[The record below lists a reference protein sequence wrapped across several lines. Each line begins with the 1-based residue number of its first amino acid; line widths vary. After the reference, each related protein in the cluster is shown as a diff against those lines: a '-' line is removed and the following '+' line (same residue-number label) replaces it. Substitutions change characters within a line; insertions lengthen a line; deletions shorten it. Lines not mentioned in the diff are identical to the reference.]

1 MFEDMAESSFP
12 EFLAAFWG
20 EQGWDA
26 SVTPNDDG
34 TYLVAGD
41 KDGGGTRGLIGVRPA
56 DDTEVDAS
64 EVEDFAAFCER
75 KGVDVRVMAT
85 RGRFTTGARS
95 AADAADVHL
104 LDPNELA
111 TSVRE
116 ENAEHLLE
124 DFESGGGGS
133 GGGGLLGSLPSLPVP
148 VPAGVPV
155 VPLLVAA
162 MVVAAAVFVGPTL
175 LGSVPF
181 VGDSGGDGGGAGG
194 PAVTAL
200 SLSDANET
208 AAAVRWSART
218 QADLGNYSA
227 PDGQTFVVVQF
238 EASRPNGTA
247 GNGTVALRNDDVALA
262 VDDTFRS
269 VQTFENAS
277 DGFRSALL
285 PKPVPANGTARG
297 VVVFLAPAAFD
308 GATLVETYEGPGV
321 RFERDRDLE
330 FDVE

>member
-1 MFEDMAESSFP
+1 MFEEMDESAFP

-20 EQGWDA
+20 EKGWDA

-41 KDGGGTRGLIGVRPA
+41 KESGTRGLIGVRP
-56 DDTEVDAS
+56 DEDTEVDAS

-111 TSVRE
+111 TAVRDE
-116 ENAEHLLE
+116 GVEHLLD
-124 DFESGGGGS
+124 DFESGGDG
-133 GGGGLLGSLPSLPVP
+133 GGGGLLPAFPLP
-148 VPAGVPV
+148 VPAGIPV

-181 VGDSGGDGGGAGG
+181 LGDGGGDAPSG
-194 PAVTAL
+194 PNVTAL

-208 AAAVRWSART
+208 AADVQWNART
-218 QADLGNYSA
+218 QTDLGNYSA
-227 PDGQTFVVVQF
+227 PEGQTFVVVQF
-238 EASRPNGTA
+238 EATSA
-247 GNGTVALRNDDVALA
+247 GNETVALRSSDFALA
-262 VDDTFRS
+262 VNDSFRS

-277 DGFRSALL
+277 DAFRSTQL

-297 VVVFLAPAAFD
+297 VVVFLAPADFD
-308 GATLVETYEGPGV
+308 GATLVETYDGPGL
-321 RFERDRDLE
+321 RFERSHDLE

>member
-1 MFEDMAESSFP
+1 MFEEMQESAFP

-20 EQGWDA
+20 EKGWDA

-41 KDGGGTRGLIGVRPA
+41 KDGGSTRGLIGVRPA

-111 TSVRE
+111 TSVRDE
-116 ENAEHLLE
+116 DAEHLLD
-124 DFESGGGGS
+124 DFEG
-133 GGGGLLGSLPSLPVP
+133 GGGGLLSAVPSLPLP
-148 VPAGVPV
+148 VPAGIPV

-162 MVVAAAVFVGPTL
+162 LVVVAAVFVGPTL

-181 VGDSGGDGGGAGG
+181 VGGSGGDGGAGG
-194 PAVTAL
+194 PNVTAL

-208 AAAVRWSART
+208 VADVTWNART
-218 QADLGNYSA
+218 QADLGNYTA
-227 PDGQTFVVVQF
+227 PEGQTFVVVQF
-238 EASRPNGTA
+238 EAAATT
-247 GNGTVALRNDDVALA
+247 NGTVALRRGNFALA
-262 VDDTFRS
+262 VNDTFRS
-269 VQTFENAS
+269 VQTFQNAS
-277 DGFRSALL
+277 DSFRATQL
-285 PKPVPANGTARG
+285 PTPVPGNGSARG
-297 VVVFLAPAAFD
+297 VVVFLAPADFD
-308 GATLVETYEGPGV
+308 GATLVETYDGPGL
-321 RFERDRDLE
+321 RFERDHDLA

>member
-1 MFEDMAESSFP
+1 MFEEMDESAFP

-20 EQGWDA
+20 EKGWDA

-41 KDGGGTRGLIGVRPA
+41 RDGGSTRGLIGVRPSG
-56 DDTEVDAS
+56 DTEVDAS

-111 TSVRE
+111 TSVRD
-116 ENAEHLLE
+116 ENAEHLLD
-124 DFESGGGGS
+124 DFDGG
-133 GGGGLLGSLPSLPVP
+133 GGGGLLGAFPAVPIP
-148 VPAGVPV
+148 VPAGIPV

-181 VGDSGGDGGGAGG
+181 VGGGGGDGGAGG
-194 PAVTAL
+194 PDVTAL

-208 AAAVRWSART
+208 AADVRWDART
-218 QADLGNYSA
+218 QPELGNYSA

-238 EASRPNGTA
+238 EATSA
-247 GNGTVALRNDDVALA
+247 GNGTVALRDSHFVLA
-262 VDDTFRS
+262 VNDTFRS
-269 VQTFENAS
+269 VQSFENAS
-277 DGFRSALL
+277 DSLRSTLL
-285 PKPVPANGTARG
+285 PTPVPGNGSARG
-297 VVVFLAPAAFD
+297 VVVFLAPAEFD
-308 GATLVETYEGPGV
+308 GATLVETYEGPGL
-321 RFERDRDLE
+321 RFERADLE
-330 FDVE
+330 SDVE

>member
-1 MFEDMAESSFP
+1 MFEEMDESAFP

-20 EQGWDA
+20 EKGWDA

-41 KDGGGTRGLIGVRPA
+41 KDNGTRGLIGVRPGG
-56 DDTEVDAS
+56 DTEVDAS

-95 AADAADVHL
+95 AADAADVHF

-111 TSVRE
+111 TAVRDE
-116 ENAEHLLE
+116 GVEHLLD
-124 DFESGGGGS
+124 DFESGGGG
-133 GGGGLLGSLPSLPVP
+133 GGLLGVFPSLPLP
-148 VPAGVPV
+148 VPAGIPV

-181 VGDSGGDGGGAGG
+181 VGGGGGDGGAGG
-194 PAVTAL
+194 PNVTAM
-200 SLSDANET
+200 SLSVTNET
-208 AAAVRWSART
+208 AVDVQWNART
-218 QADLGNYSA
+218 QTELGNYSA

-238 EASRPNGTA
+238 EATA
-247 GNGTVALRNDDVALA
+247 TTNGTVALRRSNFALA
-262 VDDTFRS
+262 VNDTFRS
-269 VQTFENAS
+269 VQTFQNAS
-277 DGFRSALL
+277 DSFRATQL
-285 PKPVPANGTARG
+285 PTPVPGNGSARG
-297 VVVFLAPAAFD
+297 VVVFLAPADFD
-308 GATLVETYEGPGV
+308 GATLVETYDGPGL
-321 RFERDRDLE
+321 RFERADLE

>member
-1 MFEDMAESSFP
+1 MFEEMDESAFP

-20 EQGWDA
+20 EKGWDA

-41 KDGGGTRGLIGVRPA
+41 KDGGSTRGLIGVRPGG
-56 DDTEVDAS
+56 DTEVDAS

-111 TSVRE
+111 TSVRD
-116 ENAEHLLE
+116 ENAEHLLD
-124 DFESGGGGS
+124 DFDGD
-133 GGGGLLGSLPSLPVP
+133 GGGGLLGVFPSVPLP
-148 VPAGVPV
+148 VPAGIPV

-181 VGDSGGDGGGAGG
+181 LGGAGGDGGAGG
-194 PAVTAL
+194 PNVTAL
-200 SLSDANET
+200 SLADANET
-208 AAAVRWSART
+208 AAAVRWDART
-218 QADLGNYSA
+218 QTELGNYTA

-238 EASRPNGTA
+238 EATSTSNA
-247 GNGTVALRNDDVALA
+247 TVALRNGDFALA
-262 VDDTFRS
+262 VNDTFRS

-277 DGFRSALL
+277 DSFRSTLL
-285 PKPVPANGTARG
+285 PTPVPGNGTARG
-297 VVVFLAPAAFD
+297 VVVFLAPADPD
-308 GATLVETYEGPGV
+308 GATLVETYDGPGL
-321 RFERDRDLE
+321 RFERADLA

>member
-1 MFEDMAESSFP
+1 MFEDVAESAFP

-41 KDGGGTRGLIGVRPA
+41 KDGGGTRGLIGVRPS

-124 DFESGGGGS
+124 DFDTGGGDDGD
-133 GGGGLLGSLPSLPVP
+133 GLLAAVPSLPIP

-181 VGDSGGDGGGAGG
+181 LGNGGGGGGSGAAAG
-194 PAVTAL
+194 PTVTAL
-200 SLSDANET
+200 SLSDANGT
-208 AAAVRWSART
+208 VADVQWDART
-218 QADLGNYSA
+218 QTELGNYTA
-227 PDGQTFVVVQF
+227 PEGQTFVVVQF
-238 EASRPNGTA
+238 EATA
-247 GNGTVALRNDDVALA
+247 TGNETVALRGEHFALA

-269 VQTFENAS
+269 VQAFENAS
-277 DGFRSALL
+277 DSFRATQL
-285 PKPVPANGTARG
+285 PTPVPGNGSARG
-297 VVVFLAPAAFD
+297 VVVFLAPADFD

-321 RFERDRDLE
+321 RFERASDLE

>member
-1 MFEDMAESSFP
+1 MFEEMDESAFP

-20 EQGWDA
+20 EKGWDA

-41 KDGGGTRGLIGVRPA
+41 KDGGTRGLIGVRPA

-64 EVEDFAAFCER
+64 EVEDFAAFCDQ

-111 TSVRE
+111 TSVRDE
-116 ENAEHLLE
+116 DAEHLLD
-124 DFESGGGGS
+124 DFETGGGT
-133 GGGGLLGSLPSLPVP
+133 GGGLFDRIPSLPVS
-148 VPAGVPV
+148 VPAGIPV
-155 VPLLVAA
+155 VPILVAA
-162 MVVAAAVFVGPTL
+162 LVVVAAVFVGPTL
-175 LGSVPF
+175 LGSVPLLE
-181 VGDSGGDGGGAGG
+181 DGGDGGASG

-208 AAAVRWSART
+208 VADVKWDVRT
-218 QADLGNYSA
+218 QTELGNYSA
-227 PDGQTFVVVQF
+227 PDGQTFVVVQL
-238 EASRPNGTA
+238 ETTA
-247 GNGTVALRNDDVALA
+247 RDNGTVALRSEYFALA
-262 VDDTFRS
+262 VNDTFRS

-277 DGFRSALL
+277 NAFRSTQL
-285 PKPVPANGTARG
+285 PTPVSGNESART
-297 VVVFLAPAAFD
+297 VVAFLAPTDFD
-308 GATLVETYEGPGV
+308 GATLVETYEGPGL
-321 RFERDRDLE
+321 RFERADLA

>member
-1 MFEDMAESSFP
+1 MFEEMDESAFP

-20 EQGWDA
+20 EKGWDA

-41 KDGGGTRGLIGVRPA
+41 KDNGKRGLIGVRPA

-111 TSVRE
+111 TSVRD
-116 ENAEHLLE
+116 ENAEHLLD
-124 DFESGGGGS
+124 DFEGGGDDD
-133 GGGGLLGSLPSLPVP
+133 GGLLGAFPALPLP
-148 VPAGVPV
+148 VPAGIPV

-181 VGDSGGDGGGAGG
+181 LGGEGGDDGASG
-194 PAVTAL
+194 PNVTAL

-208 AAAVRWSART
+208 AADVRWNART
-218 QADLGNYSA
+218 QTELGNYSA

-238 EASRPNGTA
+238 EARSAAGTA
-247 GNGTVALRNDDVALA
+247 SNETVALRSSDFALA
-262 VDDTFRS
+262 VNDTFRS

-277 DGFRSALL
+277 NSFRSAQL
-285 PKPVPANGTARG
+285 PKPVPTNGTARG
-297 VVVFLAPAAFD
+297 VVVFLAPADFD
-308 GATLVETYEGPGV
+308 GATLVETYDGPGL
-321 RFERDRDLE
+321 RFERADLE